1 MNDIV
6 ESFENYLDRLPKGSL
21 WISEQLRKDNLHEAF
36 KAIEDFSEGMLWM
49 QEANIFLKQ
58 HEIKTNLDFMKI
70 TEFLLEINEG
80 MILKDYILI
89 ADIFEYEIPSF
100 FESVKIEKGHKNEL
114 GSL

>member
-100 FESVKIEKGHKNEL
+100 FESVKIEKVHKNEL